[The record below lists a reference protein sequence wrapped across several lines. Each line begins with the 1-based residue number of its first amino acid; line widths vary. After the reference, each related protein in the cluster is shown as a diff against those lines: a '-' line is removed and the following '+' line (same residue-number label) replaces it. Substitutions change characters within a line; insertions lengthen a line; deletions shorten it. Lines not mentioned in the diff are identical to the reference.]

1 MKKLIVLMVMAVLM
15 ASAALAADNLPLD
28 GQKGL
33 YVGTEIGT
41 NYMHVV
47 TKPSVDTTYTV
58 ALPAVLVTAG
68 YGTDEYAFGIFGG
81 VGTSEVRNAFDE
93 FGDASDT
100 VPVFGANAKA
110 APLKVGPV
118 KLGLVADIKYVGDA
132 NDSARGSLDGYPLS
146 ASLDYG
152 PLLIWSAGVIAQA
165 QPCKY
170 FVVYAGEKYE
180 DLAHADVTMK
190 ASLDMGSMTHANSM
204 SVKFKQVDN
213 FATVGGI
220 VVPLGNVNII
230 AQGKYTKDVPVS
242 VTANVEYH
250 F

>member
-28 GQKGL
+28 NQKGA
-33 YVGTEIGT
+33 YVGVETST
-41 NYMHVV
+41 NYIHVV

-58 ALPAVLVTAG
+58 ALPTVLVTAG
-68 YGTDEYAFGIFGG
+68 YGTDTYAFGVFEG
-81 VGTSEVRNAFDE
+81 VGSAEVRNAFDG
-93 FGDASDT
+93 FGDARDT
-100 VPVFGANAKA
+100 VMVRGANGKV
-110 APLKVGPV
+110 APVKVGPV
-118 KLGLVADIKYVGDA
+118 KIGLVADIKYVGSA
-132 NDSARGSLDGYPLS
+132 SDSARGYLNGYPMS

-152 PLLIWSAGVIAQA
+152 PMWIWSAGVIAQY
-165 QPCKY
+165 QSKY

-180 DLAHADVTMK
+180 DLAHANVTMK
-190 ASLDMGSMTHANSM
+190 ASLNMGPMTHM
-204 SVKFKQVDN
+204 SLMKVKFKQVDN

-220 VVPLGNVNII
+220 VVPLGNVNIV

-242 VTANVEYH
+242 VTANIEYH